1 MDTLLWRVVPGAE
14 VKWRMMITGD
24 ETEWLEPVAMGW
36 AGWSALGG
44 VSAVALVLGAAWGVW
59 RRMA

>member
-1 MDTLLWRVVPGAE
+1 MLTGIWEWRPVQGERFQLAVPPGEPMDTLLWRVVPGAE

-36 AGWSALGG
+36 AG
-44 VSAVALVLGAAWGVW
+44 
-59 RRMA
+59 